1 MMKWPSTDCFGRQV
15 KEGDLVLL
23 SNDGTPFVA
32 YLDSKNAAFVRHAKP
47 QIRQKLGHSRR
58 NWLFYKGLRATHL
71 NSAYMAGRLGQSAD
85 AFCVVSG
92 IFNPD
97 K

>member
-32 YLDSKNAAFVRHAKP
+32 YLDSKNAAFVRHATLSVQELAKWGCKP
-47 QIRQKLGHSRR
+47 ESPKILSEKV
-58 NWLFYKGLRATHL
+58 
-71 NSAYMAGRLGQSAD
+71 AGE
-85 AFCVVSG
+85 VSG
-92 IFNPD
+92 C
-97 K
+97 